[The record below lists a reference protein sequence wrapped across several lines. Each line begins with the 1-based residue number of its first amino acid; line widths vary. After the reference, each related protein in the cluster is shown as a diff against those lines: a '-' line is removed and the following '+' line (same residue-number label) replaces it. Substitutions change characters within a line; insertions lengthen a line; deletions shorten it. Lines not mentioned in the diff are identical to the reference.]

1 MLKRHLG
8 NILTY
13 FRHRIT
19 NAVSEGFNSR
29 IQSIK
34 SQARGFR
41 AFKNFRTRILFYC
54 GKLELLPDK
63 VTH

>member
-1 MLKRHLG
+1 MLKRHLD

-13 FRHRIT
+13 FRHPIT

-41 AFKNFRTRILFYC
+41 AFANFRTRILFYC
-54 GKLELLPDK
+54 AKLDLLPPER
-63 VTH
+63 TH